1 MSVSATI
8 DAMTTPI
15 KPLPEAVERWMSR
28 VRALR
33 WGDAA
38 VAWVLVWGG
47 LVATLG
53 ETVALAGALVA
64 TAVVAAGA
72 WLPPLRLRW
81 RPLSAMVGVRAS
93 RSLRPGMRA
102 WYVHANTAQL
112 VVVTARRRL
121 RVVIA
126 AAVDSRTEGFAVRRT
141 RVLLLP
147 ADSL

>member
-1 MSVSATI
+1 MSRSATI
-8 DAMTTPI
+8 DEMTTPI
-15 KPLPEAVERWMSR
+15 KPLPDAVERWMGR

-38 VAWVLVWGG
+38 VAWILVWVA
-47 LVATLG
+47 LVAGLG
-53 ETVALAGALVA
+53 ETIALAAALLA
-64 TAVVAAGA
+64 TAVVAGAA
-72 WLPPLRLRW
+72 WLAPLRRRW
-81 RPLSAMVGVRAS
+81 RPLSAVVGMRTS

-102 WYVHANTAQL
+102 WYVHADTAQL

-126 AAVDSRTEGFAVRRT
+126 AVADSRTEGFAVRRT

-147 ADSL
+147 ADTL